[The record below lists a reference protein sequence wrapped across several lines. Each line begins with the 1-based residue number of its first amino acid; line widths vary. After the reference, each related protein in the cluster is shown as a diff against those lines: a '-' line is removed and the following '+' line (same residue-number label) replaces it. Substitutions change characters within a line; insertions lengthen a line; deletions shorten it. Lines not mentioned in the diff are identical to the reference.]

1 MNQPTVTVHQSES
14 SFLKVGG
21 SASTSSSASNNS
33 YGALKG
39 RGKITY
45 SRYCPV
51 CNIKTFSTV
60 DLIQA
65 GTGIEVEQKGMPQF
79 TRKCES
85 CGHEFWK
92 LCSRYDIAR
101 E

>member
-1 MNQPTVTVHQSES
+1 MDQPTVTFDHSGS
-14 SFLKVGG
+14 SLLKVGG

-33 YGALKG
+33 YGALKS

-45 SRYCPV
+45 WRDCPV

-60 DLIQA
+60 DLI

-79 TRKCES
+79 THKCES

-92 LCSRYDIAR
+92 LYSRYDIAR